1 LNHKATTATYIGTP
15 IPTGSG
21 NGIEPPVH
29 QSALTNT
36 VLDYGGTGIDL
47 NRLFKN
53 LTRDIINSASA
64 LVDSPSAK
72 ELGELSAASTLA

>member
-1 LNHKATTATYIGTP
+1 
-15 IPTGSG
+15 
-21 NGIEPPVH
+21 
-29 QSALTNT
+29 

-72 ELGELSAASTLA
+72 ELEGIVLQVHSLNATLTLL

>member
-1 LNHKATTATYIGTP
+1 M
-15 IPTGSG
+15 
-21 NGIEPPVH
+21 
-29 QSALTNT
+29 LTNT

-64 LVDSPSAK
+64 LVDSPSAM
-72 ELGELSAASTLA
+72 ELELSAASTLSQCHPDFIVI

>member
-1 LNHKATTATYIGTP
+1 M
-15 IPTGSG
+15 
-21 NGIEPPVH
+21 EPPVH
-29 QSALTNT
+29 QSLTNT
-36 VLDYGGTGIDL
+36 VLDHGGTGIDL

-72 ELGELSAASTLA
+72 ELELELSAASTLA